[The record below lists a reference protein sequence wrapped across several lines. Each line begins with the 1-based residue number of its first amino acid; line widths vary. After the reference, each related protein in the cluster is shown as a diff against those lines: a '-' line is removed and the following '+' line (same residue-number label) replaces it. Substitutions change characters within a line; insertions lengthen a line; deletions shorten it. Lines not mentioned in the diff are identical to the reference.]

1 MLGAFSLLES
11 EQHGA
16 SSFLDPVQQG
26 DLSLG
31 CSFNW
36 LIVILLIVGFV
47 SLYLYWVEQVASQIR
62 YIAEILIKG

>member
-11 EQHGA
+11 EQQGA

-31 CSFNW
+31 CSFDW

-47 SLYLYWVEQVASQIR
+47 SLCLNLVRQLTSQKSPASIGS
-62 YIAEILIKG
+62 ITG